1 MRQTLVRNNIT
12 MRYTHFTATA
22 NALYNFHRFGG
33 CKILQFVGF
42 CCNPMRDKGK
52 FPELCKS
59 LQCNGYDEDK
69 DYVLL
74 ETEVGDADE
83 DNNICCFGKGIWYT
97 VNDLRSMNLSAEQ
110 TQIDTIIAM
119 SPQHQRM
126 VDVFRQLGYQYVIG
140 VESPK
145 NTLKFSTTETAAFL
159 EQFYAALLEQRSVSR
174 AFYLSL
180 QAALSTRGGNVRGG
194 LDHDPK
200 YLLTIDEALRDARF
214 IVFDDD
220 QLQIGEIIDKS
231 QHEKL
236 PKTNLTE
243 PVRPFIGRTA
253 YVIKLLKY
261 LIEHRILNVTGK
273 ELVGRASVV
282 KSTTRYLLQM
292 GFFRGGCFV
301 IDCNI
306 SRKYQ
311 QKNKSFNEYVYDV
324 LKFCGVNFKISDPY
338 AAVNNHLHHTTLT
351 GNIQGIDENEED
363 DDDEIDEDDVP
374 QMNGGYGSN
383 GVYQGISN
391 STAHSSQPSDGID
404 NNNNNNNNHGN
415 ANLVTNNS
423 NVNTPMSR
431 NARHSHYSSR
441 SSVKFPPVSKIIGG
455 LHEAGTPS
463 IGNNNINYNNL
474 RSPQSQMTTP
484 TGMTPTVHT
493 PTINNYGMCLL
504 FILFV

>member
-1 MRQTLVRNNIT
+1 

-22 NALYNFHRFGG
+22 NSVFNFNRFGG

-42 CCNPMRDKGK
+42 CCNPRRDNGK

-59 LQCNGYDEDK
+59 LQFNGYNEDI
-69 DYVLL
+69 DYILL

-83 DNNICCFGKGIWYT
+83 DNNICCFGKGKWYT
-97 VNDLRSMNLSAEQ
+97 IDELRAMNLNAEQ

-119 SPQHQRM
+119 SPQHERM
-126 VDVFRQLGYQYVIG
+126 VEVFRQLGYQYVIG

-194 LDHDPK
+194 LDHDDK
-200 YLLTIDEALRDARF
+200 YLLTIDESLRDARF
-214 IVFDDD
+214 IVFADD
-220 QLQIGEIIDKS
+220 QLEFGEIIDKS

-243 PVRPFIGRTA
+243 PVRPFIGRTS

-324 LKFCGVNFKISDPY
+324 LKFCGVNFKDPN
-338 AAVNNHLHHTTLT
+338 NNHGHHHTTNLT
-351 GNIQGIDENEED
+351 GIQGINENEED
-363 DDDEIDEDDVP
+363 PDEEIIDEDDVP

-383 GVYQGISN
+383 GIFQGISN
-391 STAHSSQPSDGID
+391 STNHSVQSSADDHQVDD
-404 NNNNNNNNHGN
+404 AQLTANNL
-415 ANLVTNNS
+415 NLTTNNS

-441 SSVKFPPVSKIIGG
+441 SSVKFPPVSKIIGNG
-455 LHEAGTPS
+455 HEAATPS
-463 IGNNNINYNNL
+463 ITSNNNNGYNAL
-474 RSPQSQMTTP
+474 LSPAPSQIASP
-484 TGMTPTVHT
+484 IVSTPTV
-493 PTINNYGMCLL
+493 NNYGMYC
-504 FILFV
+504 FI